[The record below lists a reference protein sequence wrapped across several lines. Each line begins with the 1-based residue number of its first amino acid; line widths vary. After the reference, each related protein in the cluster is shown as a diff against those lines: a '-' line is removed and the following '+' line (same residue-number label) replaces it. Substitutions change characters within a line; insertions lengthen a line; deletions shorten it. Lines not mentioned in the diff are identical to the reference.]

1 MNGSVIMVIEGMKT
15 QIRQGMHQMY
25 ITHKDWPTEVSIKIK
40 ITPVL
45 GISVIQA
52 QTVQPMYSVE
62 EVGTPK
68 QTSSSLC
75 TGNALSAHGMG

>member
-1 MNGSVIMVIEGMKT
+1 VNGSVVMVIEGMKT
-15 QIRQGMHQMY
+15 QIRQGMHQVY
-25 ITHKDWPTEVSIKIK
+25 ITHKDWPTEVCIKIK

-62 EVGTPK
+62 V
-68 QTSSSLC
+68 
-75 TGNALSAHGMG
+75 

>member
-1 MNGSVIMVIEGMKT
+1 MNGSVVMVIEGMKT

-25 ITHKDWPTEVSIKIK
+25 ITHKDWSTEVHVCIKIK

-62 EVGTPK
+62 VRSG
-68 QTSSSLC
+68 S
-75 TGNALSAHGMG
+75 GNTRADK